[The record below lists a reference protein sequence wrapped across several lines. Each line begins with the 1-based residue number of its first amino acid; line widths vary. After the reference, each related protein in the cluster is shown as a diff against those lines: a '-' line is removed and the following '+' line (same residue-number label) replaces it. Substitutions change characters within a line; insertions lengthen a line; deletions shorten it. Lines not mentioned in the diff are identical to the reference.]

1 LALSYTGL
9 LEGAVLTETVFA
21 WPGLGR
27 YLTSALFA
35 SDTAAV
41 LGATLLIGTCF
52 VLLNALADILT
63 KWVDPRT
70 R

>member
-1 LALSYTGL
+1 MPACWRG
-9 LEGAVLTETVFA
+9 GIDRNGVRP
-21 WPGLGR
+21 PGVGR

-35 SDTAAV
+35 ADTPAI

-52 VLLNALADILT
+52 VLLNALADALT
-63 KWVDPRT
+63 YLVDPRT